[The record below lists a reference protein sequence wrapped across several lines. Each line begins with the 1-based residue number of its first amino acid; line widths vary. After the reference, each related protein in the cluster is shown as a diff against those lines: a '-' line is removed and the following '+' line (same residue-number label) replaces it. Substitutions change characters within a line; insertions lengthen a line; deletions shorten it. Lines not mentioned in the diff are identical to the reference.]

1 MNQDSKDKYVESIV
15 KNVDETMRLLS
26 TIATMCGKCN
36 EMRVVLDLDEA
47 YASLENARHTLLRID
62 KE

>member
-1 MNQDSKDKYVESIV
+1 
-15 KNVDETMRLLS
+15 
-26 TIATMCGKCN
+26 
-36 EMRVVLDLDEA
+36 MRVVLDLDEA